1 MRGTVYICL
10 ERVCAVFVGEIRVL
24 ARECARVCEG
34 DECTPL
40 SPAQTPKH
48 AHTLILSLQGNVCV
62 FARERNIYILSHTR
76 TTHTFPRKH
85 AHTLISH
92 ANTHTRCFLSQ
103 IRTRAL
109 VSFYRALLQKRRV
122 SIAKTHTLTSPAS
135 THTRVFPSLTRT
147 NFYFHR
153 KYAHAL
159 LSLAHTLISP
169 AQTQTHSL
177 ANMQTHT
184 FSRLVGSLRL

>member
-1 MRGTVYICL
+1 MYARISRANTQTRAHSYF
-10 ERVCAVFVGEIRVL
+10 VF
-24 ARECARVCEG
+24 ARECVRVCERN
-34 DECTPL
+34 ECTPL
-40 SPAQTPKH
+40 SPAQTRPH
-48 AHTLILSLQGNVCV
+48 SYFE
-62 FARERNIYILSHTR
+62 FARECDRACEGDKYTHSLAHTHNARIPSQTR
-76 TTHTFPRKH
+76 THSYFPRKH
-85 AHTLISH
+85 THALLSLTNIWISH
-92 ANTHTRCFLSQ
+92 AHTR
-103 IRTRAL
+103 
-109 VSFYRALLQKRRV
+109 VSL
-122 SIAKTHTLTSPAS
+122 AKTHTLTSPAN

-147 NFYFHR
+147 HFCFHR